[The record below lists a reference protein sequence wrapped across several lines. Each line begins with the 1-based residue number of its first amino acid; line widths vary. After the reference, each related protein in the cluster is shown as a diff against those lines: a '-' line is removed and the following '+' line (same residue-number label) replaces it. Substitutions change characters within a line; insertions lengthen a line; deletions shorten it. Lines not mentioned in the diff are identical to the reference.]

1 MRSADSRHL
10 FYPYLSSFTGEVT
23 KMLKRNINSDSAYI
37 FGTIIKRSLLMSTY
51 AAFSLSHNER
61 ISEKAAGCICV
72 CVYQDGVRAADGTDP
87 NSRRE
92 NKTCTG

>member
-1 MRSADSRHL
+1 MES
-10 FYPYLSSFTGEVT
+10 VT
-23 KMLKRNINSDSAYI
+23 KMLKRIKSDPAHI
-37 FGTIIKRSLLMSTY
+37 FGTIIKSSLLMSTY

-61 ISEKAAGCICV
+61 ISKKAAGCICV
-72 CVYQDGVRAADGTDP
+72 CVYQDGLRAADGTDP